1 MCAYKVE
8 KYCQFLEY
16 KSLFKGFLSEDFHPW
31 SSTEGLVTNSF
42 AGLTS
47 LERLSYDFI
56 STYVLKNY
64 HGPQR
69 KKTCLMVCY

>member
-1 MCAYKVE
+1 MRAYKVE
-8 KYCQFLEY
+8 KYCLFLEY
-16 KSLFKGFLSEDFHPW
+16 KSLRIFLSEDFHPW

-42 AGLTS
+42 AGLTN

-56 STYVLKNY
+56 STYALKND